1 VKILVTFAVD
11 AEFAP
16 WRKRYDFRKVP
27 RSFPGQD
34 FSTRLYRAESDGIQ
48 LDVLLTGIGWSA
60 ASAASI
66 AEEIARERPDTCIST
81 GLAGAL
87 KSDYRHGDVLVAG
100 RVLRSDTAQSIGTSV
115 ALCTAAVKSGAIA
128 VNSFVTN
135 GGIIGKARLKQAM
148 SSLGDAI
155 EMESF
160 HVLAS
165 VNDARIPSIA
175 VRAISDTVEQDMP
188 LNFAKVVDR
197 AGHVR
202 WARMVRELGMH
213 PGKIR
218 PLIRFAGDSRRAA
231 EKLADF
237 LDAFL
242 DEMTNSPLPPAVEAA
257 VIA

>member
-16 WRKRYDFRKVP
+16 WRKRYEFRKV
-27 RSFPGQD
+27 RREIAGLDS
-34 FSTRLYRAESDGIQ
+34 STKLYRAESDGIQ

-60 ASAASI
+60 ASAASM
-66 AEEIARERPDTCIST
+66 AHEIANERPDLCIST

-87 KSDYRHGDVLVAG
+87 KPNYRHGDVLAAA
-100 RVLRSDTAQSIGTSV
+100 RILRSETSQSIGASV
-115 ALCTAAVKSGAIA
+115 ALLTVATKLGAKPVDA
-128 VNSFVTN
+128 FVTN
-135 GGIIGKARLKQAM
+135 GGIVSKARLKQAM

-160 HVLAS
+160 HVLSS
-165 VNDARIPSIA
+165 VRDSRIPSIA
-175 VRAISDTVEQDMP
+175 VRAISDTVDEDLP
-188 LNFAKVVDR
+188 INFAKVVNR
-197 AGHVR
+197 AGQVR
-202 WARMVRELGMH
+202 WANMVGELGMH

-218 PLIRFAGDSRRAA
+218 PLLRFAGDSRRAA

-237 LDAFL
+237 LEQFV
-242 DEMTNSPLPPAVEAA
+242 DELTSAHLPPAVEAA

>member
-1 VKILVTFAVD
+1 MKILVTFAVY

-16 WRKRYDFRKVP
+16 WRKRFEFRRVQ

-34 FSTRLYRAESDGIQ
+34 SCTKLYRAESDGIQ

-60 ASAASI
+60 ASAASM
-66 AEEIARERPDTCIST
+66 ADEIAKEKPDICIST

-100 RVLRSDTAQSIGTSV
+100 RVLRSDTAQSLGTSV
-115 ALCTAAVKSGAIA
+115 ALHTAAVKSGAIA

-160 HVLAS
+160 HVLLSA
-165 VNDARIPSIA
+165 NDVRIPSIA
-175 VRAISDTVEQDMP
+175 VRAISDTVEQDLP

-202 WARMVRELGMH
+202 WANMVGELGMH

-218 PLIRFAGDSRRAA
+218 PLIRFAGESRRAA

-237 LDAFL
+237 LDDFV
-242 DEMTNSPLPPAVEAA
+242 DEMTNSELPPAMEAA